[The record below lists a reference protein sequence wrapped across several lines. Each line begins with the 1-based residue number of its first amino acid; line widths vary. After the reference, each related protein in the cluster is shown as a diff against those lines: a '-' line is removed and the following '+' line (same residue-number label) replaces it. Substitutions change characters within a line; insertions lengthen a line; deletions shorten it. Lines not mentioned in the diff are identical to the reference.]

1 VIARLR
7 GELSAVAD
15 DRVICDVR
23 GVGYDVAVPLRLG
36 QAIAAGRHPGEAT
49 LHVHTVVREDA
60 IALYGFAHA
69 EDRTCFEQ
77 LIGVSQV
84 GPRTALA
91 LLGAL
96 DAHALARA
104 VNGGDIRSLSAAPGV
119 GKKTAE
125 RICLELKG
133 KLHGG
138 TGTAPP
144 PPARVDDPLALALAQ
159 LGYKKSEIDAA
170 AAALAAEGLA
180 DAPLPARVQGALRV
194 LAGARR

>member
-1 VIARLR
+1 MIARLR
-7 GELSAVAD
+7 GELSAVAA
-15 DRVICDVR
+15 DRVVCDVA

-36 QAIAAGRHPGEAT
+36 QAVAAGRHPGETT

-60 IALYGFAHA
+60 IALFGFQHA
-69 EDRTCFEQ
+69 EERTCFEQ

-96 DAHALARA
+96 DANALCRA

-133 KLHGG
+133 KLDAGAVPA
-138 TGTAPP
+138 APL
-144 PPARVDDPLALALAQ
+144 PARIDDPLALALAQ

-180 DAPLPARVQGALRV
+180 DAPLAARVQAALRV
-194 LAGARR
+194 LAGGRR